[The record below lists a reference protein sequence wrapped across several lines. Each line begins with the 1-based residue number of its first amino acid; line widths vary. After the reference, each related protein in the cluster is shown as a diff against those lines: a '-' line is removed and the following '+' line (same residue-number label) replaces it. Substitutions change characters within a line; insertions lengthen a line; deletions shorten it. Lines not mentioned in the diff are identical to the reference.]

1 MLAPNE
7 ERFVG
12 VSEAETDLS
21 LVSVWEVNFVLF
33 NSMSCKM
40 QAFQEGAVPGT
51 FTRLKWSLV
60 PPNFKECCVRYS

>member
-33 NSMSCKM
+33 NSKTKNK
-40 QAFQEGAVPGT
+40 QY
-51 FTRLKWSLV
+51 L
-60 PPNFKECCVRYS
+60 